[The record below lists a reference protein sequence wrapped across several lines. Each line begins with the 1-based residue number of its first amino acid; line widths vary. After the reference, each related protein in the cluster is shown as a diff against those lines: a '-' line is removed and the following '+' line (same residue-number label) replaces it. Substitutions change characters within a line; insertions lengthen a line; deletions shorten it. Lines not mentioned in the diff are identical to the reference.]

1 VQHITS
7 SLVLNEWQ
15 KTHSSSNT
23 LIGVGGLNPVVP
35 SLTSNLP
42 SFPKPLRIL
51 VLLAL
56 TPGDAFFYNKKAIR
70 SEC

>member
-1 VQHITS
+1 
-7 SLVLNEWQ
+7 
-15 KTHSSSNT
+15 